1 MKYNPNLD
9 REGNRVLY
17 LVNEMLQDMSSFVPL
32 DRKIVIIYNDR
43 KEIEDYDYPDF
54 DGEDVDDVDYLNF
67 DDEEEEENDL
77 HFAIYEGEMGEETTL
92 KEGFFYLLSFLN
104 PDLPHESV
112 VLLGIRLAQGLSQ
125 LDMAKKIGISK
136 QAYFNM
142 ETGKIKVP
150 QNVREKV
157 CFLCKDPLGR
167 YNFEVSDFGI

>member
-17 LVNEMLQDMSSFVPL
+17 LVNEMLQDISSFVPL
-32 DRKIVIIYNDR
+32 DSKLVIVYNDK
-43 KEIEDYDYPDF
+43 KEIEDYDYPDL
-54 DGEDVDDVDYLNF
+54 DG
-67 DDEEEEENDL
+67 NDL
-77 HFAIYEGEMGEETTL
+77 HFSIYDGEVGEETTL
-92 KEGFFYLLSFLN
+92 KKGFFYLLSFLN

-142 ETGKIKVP
+142 ETGKIKVS

>member
-17 LVNEMLQDMSSFVPL
+17 LVNEMLQDISSFVPL
-32 DRKIVIIYNDR
+32 DSKLVIVYNDK
-43 KEIEDYDYPDF
+43 KEIEDYDYPDL
-54 DGEDVDDVDYLNF
+54 DG
-67 DDEEEEENDL
+67 NDL
-77 HFAIYEGEMGEETTL
+77 HFAIYDGEVGEETTL
-92 KEGFFYLLSFLN
+92 KKGFFYLLSFLN

-142 ETGKIKVP
+142 ETGKIKVS